1 MVKKN
6 YLKELIRNNGQ
17 NIKDCM
23 RNFTKIEHLLFF
35 LTIDRHMY

>member
-23 RNFTKIEHLLFF
+23 RNFTKIEHLFF
-35 LTIDRHMY
+35 LTIDHHM